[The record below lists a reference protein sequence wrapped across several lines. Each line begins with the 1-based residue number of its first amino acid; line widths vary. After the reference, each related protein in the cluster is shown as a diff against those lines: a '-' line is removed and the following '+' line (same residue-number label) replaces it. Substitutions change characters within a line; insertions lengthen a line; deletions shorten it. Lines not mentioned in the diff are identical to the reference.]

1 MCYIVSLSI
10 EILFYFLSF
19 LLLPPK
25 LSGLKHVFVIWQFH
39 GFESKHDLAGSS
51 ALGTVTRLLSRYQL
65 EPGSS
70 HGWAVL
76 VSRLTQLLLTGFSAG
91 CWTEGFSSLLTID
104 QRPSL
109 PSSLPSVSLHQSK
122 QTRGQREREC

>member
-1 MCYIVSLSI
+1 MYYIGCISI

-19 LLLPPK
+19 LLLTPK

-39 GFESKHDLAGSS
+39 GFESKYDLAGSS
-51 ALGTVTRLLSRYQL
+51 ALGTITRLLSWYQL
-65 EPGSS
+65 EPMSS

-76 VSRLTQLLLTGFSAG
+76 ISRLTQSLLTGFSAG
-91 CWTEGFSSLLTID
+91 CWMEGFSSLLTID
-104 QRPSL
+104 QRPPS

-122 QTRGQREREC
+122 QTRGQREKEC